1 MGSLSIW
8 HMLILL
14 AVVLLVFGTGR
25 VSNLMGDVAK
35 GVKAF
40 KKGLAEDEGPTP
52 DKPKVLSAD
61 EAAAA
66 QPRKDEAHHH

>member
-40 KKGLAEDEGPTP
+40 KKGLAEDDEPTP
-52 DKPKVLSAD
+52 DKPKGISAD
-61 EAAAA
+61 DAPAPN
-66 QPRKDEAHHH
+66 PRKDEAHHH

>member
-1 MGSLSIW
+1 MGSFSIW
-8 HMLILL
+8 HWLIVL

-40 KKGLAEDEGPTP
+40 KKGLQEEDEPTP
-52 DKPKVLSAD
+52 DKPKVLSAE
-61 EAAAA
+61 EAAANN
-66 QPRKDEAHHH
+66 PRKDEAHHH

>member
-1 MGSLSIW
+1 MGSFSIW
-8 HMLILL
+8 HWLIVL

-40 KKGLAEDEGPTP
+40 KKGLQEEDEPTP
-52 DKPKVLSAD
+52 DKPKVLSAE

-66 QPRKDEAHHH
+66 NPRKDEAHHH